1 MSWSEFLTRLLE
13 STHKVDKAAVF
24 NTEGQP
30 LTATEDLEVSAG
42 WLAEWI

>member
-24 NTEGQP
+24 NTKGQP
-30 LTATEDLEVSAG
+30 LATTEDLEVSAG